1 MFVDCAPSQHPLKHS
16 PTSNSCTWPSG
27 LLIEPTRLG
36 KPSTGVAEQD
46 GMHFNNG
53 SSLHARHLQASN
65 TTHNSSVMYLNQ
77 LHGPL
82 EEQALHLA
90 CSMKVTATVST
101 IKMGEESTTTATV
114 VCCALSQ
121 VIV

>member
-46 GMHFNNG
+46 GMHLTTEVLYMHAT
-53 SSLHARHLQASN
+53 SKPQARHTTQASC
-65 TTHNSSVMYLNQ
+65 T
-77 LHGPL
+77 
-82 EEQALHLA
+82 
-90 CSMKVTATVST
+90 
-101 IKMGEESTTTATV
+101 
-114 VCCALSQ
+114 
-121 VIV
+121 

>member
-46 GMHFNNG
+46 GMH
-53 SSLHARHLQASN
+53 LTTEVPYMHATSKPQTRHTTQASC
-65 TTHNSSVMYLNQ
+65 T
-77 LHGPL
+77 
-82 EEQALHLA
+82 
-90 CSMKVTATVST
+90 
-101 IKMGEESTTTATV
+101 
-114 VCCALSQ
+114 
-121 VIV
+121 